1 MSYSDEQK
9 RKHIKEIQRYIYNIS
24 HHNKRVPTIMPDG
37 IYGPQTTAAVG
48 SFQREYDLPVTGETD
63 DKTWSKLVEVYF
75 DVNNDTVLLEVFPEN
90 FELFPGD
97 EGIVVY
103 IIQVILESLKR
114 RFEDIPEIVIN
125 GVFDKDTQSAINSF
139 KEIAGVES
147 KHPGIDIE
155 TWNKLASGFN
165 MMNHKQKKV
174 SDGTE

>member
-75 DVNNDTVLLEVFPEN
+75 DVNN
-90 FELFPGD
+90 ELFPGD

>member
-97 EGIVVY
+97 EGIV
-103 IIQVILESLKR
+103 
-114 RFEDIPEIVIN
+114 
-125 GVFDKDTQSAINSF
+125 DKDTQSAINSF